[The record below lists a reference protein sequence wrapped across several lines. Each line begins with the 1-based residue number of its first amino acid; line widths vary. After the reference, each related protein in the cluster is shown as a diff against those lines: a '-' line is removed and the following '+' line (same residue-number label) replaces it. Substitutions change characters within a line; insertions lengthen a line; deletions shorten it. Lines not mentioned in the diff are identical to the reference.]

1 MSREI
6 KFRAWDNETNKY
18 FEPTYQS
25 YMGRLEELTIALSG
39 RLQKR
44 TCRGVADEST
54 FHGRYVVEQFTG
66 LKDKNGK
73 DIYEGDILA
82 WHSNI
87 YRKHDWV
94 GLVLYRGAG
103 FAVQES
109 DKSYS
114 SPEWLD
120 CACRKDANIIEVIG
134 NVHDNP
140 ELLEVEK

>member
-1 MSREI
+1 MNRQI
-6 KFRAWDNETNKY
+6 KFRAWHILFGPKG
-18 FEPTYQS
+18 PMQGMVHGKAS
-25 YMGRLEELTIALSG
+25 SILALAEMSP
-39 RLQKR
+39 
-44 TCRGVADEST
+44 DE
-54 FHGRYVVEQFTG
+54 YIVEQYTG
-66 LKDKNGK
+66 LKDANGK
-73 DIYEGDILA
+73 EIYEGDILA

-94 GLVLYRGAG
+94 GFVLYRGAG

-134 NVHDNP
+134 NIHDNP

>member
-1 MSREI
+1 MI
-6 KFRAWDNETNKY
+6 KFIAWDNECKVIREYDELKGLTLDALNASD
-18 FEPTYQS
+18 FELEQS
-25 YMGRLEELTIALSG
+25 
-39 RLQKR
+39 
-44 TCRGVADEST
+44 
-54 FHGRYVVEQFTG
+54 TG

-73 DIYEGDILA
+73 EIYEGDILA

-134 NVHDNP
+134 NIHENP
-140 ELLEVEK
+140 ELLEEEK